1 LSEVGDGVGE
11 ALRIPEQGASR
22 HEHVGSDC
30 GWTVDGRGTDAAVDL
45 QVDVVAVDVVV
56 DVSEA
61 GGPLPPEQAPASSTT
76 TMAAPAAAPTLVMCP
91 GVARG

>member
-1 LSEVGDGVGE
+1 VAARTAAGTSV
-11 ALRIPEQGASR
+11 A
-22 HEHVGSDC
+22 
-30 GWTVDGRGTDAAVDL
+30 TGRGATVVEVVEVDVEVDVVAVDVV
-45 QVDVVAVDVVV
+45 VDVVAVDVVV

-76 TMAAPAAAPTLVMCP
+76 TMAAPAAEPTLVMCP